1 MVNNSKEQ
9 KQLIEKIKIQEL
21 RSRRSI
27 NEQVIN
33 YEEAKNFN

>member
-27 NEQVIN
+27 NEQVTN
-33 YEEAKNFN
+33 YEEAKNFS

>member
-27 NEQVIN
+27 NEQMIN